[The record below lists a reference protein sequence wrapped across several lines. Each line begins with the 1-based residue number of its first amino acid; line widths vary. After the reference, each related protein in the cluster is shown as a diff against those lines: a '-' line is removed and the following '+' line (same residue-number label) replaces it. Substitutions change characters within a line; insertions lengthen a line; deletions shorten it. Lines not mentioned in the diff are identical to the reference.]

1 LADDHHITVLQRAG
15 DAGLENCVI
24 DCHRVGAA
32 EIDHHD
38 MIPIPADDG
47 VVARHQ
53 SIQENQ
59 VVVGVSTDGEL
70 CVGQLVSAPNF
81 WASLSDQEG
90 RHSDL
95 LIVRAYD
102 DHLARA
108 RSHD

>member
-1 LADDHHITVLQRAG
+1 LQRAR

-38 MIPIPADDG
+38 VIPISADDG
-47 VVARHQ
+47 MVARHQ
-53 SIQENQ
+53 SIKEHE
-59 VVVGVSTDGEL
+59 VVVWVSANGEL

-95 LIVRAYD
+95 LIVRVYD
-102 DHLARA
+102 DHLERA